1 MGDMQ
6 ELITIE
12 GFGRTLGILCVLW
25 SVVSLILGA
34 AATARGKRRGL
45 YRGLVW
51 ALIGPLTW
59 GLWKYYGW
67 MVRVVPETGYVG
79 LHRTSVFAINLLV
92 FVVVGAGVGYVLG
105 RLYHRSP
112 AADEDS

>member
-1 MGDMQ
+1 MGEMQ

-25 SVVSLILGA
+25 SVVSLVLAAIA
-34 AATARGKRRGL
+34 AARGQRRGL
-45 YRGLVW
+45 CKGLIW
-51 ALIGPLTW
+51 ALLGPLTW

-92 FVVVGAGVGYVLG
+92 FLVVGAGVGYVLG